1 MSYQGYTPLMVEYIN
16 FIASA
21 GLRERPRILEIGVD
35 RGQTAIPLIANLNYR
50 KINFEWI
57 GVDIRYD
64 DVLSQQFTLMEGS
77 DHSVFH
83 GMTSTDS
90 YITYEKCNSLEWL
103 PAWVNKYKGQTF
115 DLVLIDGDHN
125 YDTVKKELE
134 YRDAITHDYS
144 LVICDDYAG
153 KHAGKDDF
161 YSKLDT
167 HKNLEH
173 VSNHLDLSKNKGG
186 VTAAIDEFLRE
197 NADKWDSTQ
206 LLPGYEIIALVKN
219 LGFQI
224 QVLNNVVSQGQ
235 ALLHPENVKCTF
247 GMRHQDVP
255 NPSPPSRKSSGGVDL
270 TIKTF

>member
-1 MSYQGYTPLMVEYIN
+1 MSYQGYVPLMVEYASFIN
-16 FIASA
+16 NQK
-21 GLRERPRILEIGVD
+21 LRPRVRVLEIGVD
-35 RGQTAIPLIANLNYR
+35 RGQTALPLIANLNYR
-50 KINFEWI
+50 KIPFDWF

-64 DVLSQQFTLMEGS
+64 DVFSQQITLMEGS
-77 DHSVFH
+77 DHSIFH
-83 GMTSTDS
+83 DQTKTDS
-90 YITYEKCNSLEWL
+90 YVTYEKCNSLDWL
-103 PAWVNKYKGQTF
+103 PEWVDRFSGETF

-125 YDTVKKELE
+125 YDTVKEELK
-134 YRDAITHDYS
+134 YLDAITHDYS
-144 LVICDDYAG
+144 LVICDDYSG

-173 VSNHLDLSKNKGG
+173 VSKHLDKSKNKGG
-186 VTAAIDEFLRE
+186 VKAAIDEFLSE
-197 NADKWDSTQ
+197 NSPKWDSCE

-247 GMRHQDVP
+247 GVRPDVP
-255 NPSPPSRKSSGGVDL
+255 SSTESTEEGIEGINL
-270 TIKTF
+270 SIKTF